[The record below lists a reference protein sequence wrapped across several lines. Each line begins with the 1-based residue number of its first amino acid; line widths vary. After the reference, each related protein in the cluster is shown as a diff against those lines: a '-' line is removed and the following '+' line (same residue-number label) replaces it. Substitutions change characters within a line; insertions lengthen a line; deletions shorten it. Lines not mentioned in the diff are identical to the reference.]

1 MNSLVVKNVRFL
13 VRDHSPHRA
22 SKTVG
27 ALPDQWREKYGYEP
41 LVAET
46 FVDPGT
52 HQGTCYKAAGE
63 DPDRG
68 FPSLWLRPEI
78 PAIGQAK
85 GTFDPLSIDGIVHF
99 RSKPRS

>member
-1 MNSLVVKNVRFL
+1 MNSLVVNNVRFL
-13 VRDHSPHRA
+13 VRDHSPHLA
-22 SKTVG
+22 SETVG

-52 HQGTCYKAAGE
+52 HQGTCYRAVGE

-68 FPSLWLRPEI
+68 CPSLWLRPEI
-78 PAIGQAK
+78 PVIGPAK
-85 GTFDPLSIDGIVHF
+85 SIVRPFLVDETTNF